1 MVRNKNYRDRKYDI
15 EAFDIQPSKM
25 KLILDLFSFDSSF
38 LHSSYTIKIFEK
50 IYKLSDCF
58 NVDFPYLSAVDLIL
72 DYAFLFDSFCKI
84 ATMCLKY
91 VLCVDKCDIKK
102 YIID

>member
-1 MVRNKNYRDRKYDI
+1 M
-15 EAFDIQPSKM
+15 
-25 KLILDLFSFDSSF
+25 
-38 LHSSYTIKIFEK
+38 
-50 IYKLSDCF
+50 SDC
-58 NVDFPYLSAVDLIL
+58 VIKDFPYLSAVDLIL

-102 YIID
+102 YISYPYGKYLEYIDRPKFANDTAIRWVMILQKL

>member
-1 MVRNKNYRDRKYDI
+1 MKDNVR
-15 EAFDIQPSKM
+15 
-25 KLILDLFSFDSSF
+25 
-38 LHSSYTIKIFEK
+38 
-50 IYKLSDCF
+50 
-58 NVDFPYLSAVDLIL
+58 YLSAVDPIL
-72 DYAFLFDSFCKI
+72 DYAYLFDSCKI